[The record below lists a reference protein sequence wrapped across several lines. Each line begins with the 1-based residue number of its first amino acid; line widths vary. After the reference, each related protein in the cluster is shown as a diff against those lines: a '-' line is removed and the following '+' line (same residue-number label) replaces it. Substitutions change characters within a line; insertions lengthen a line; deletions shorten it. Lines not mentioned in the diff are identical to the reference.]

1 MLYTHNSRRRAVA
14 ALLAG
19 TVGAAAGAVPFA
31 SAALAGATQ
40 TLPVVAD
47 AYVTSGS
54 SSTNYGTAT
63 GLWVDGSPTMR
74 TYLRFDV
81 PATGS
86 LVRGELQVY
95 VTRSNQAFEVRRV
108 SDTTWKESTLTYANA
123 PAVGSVGVKSG
134 PVTKGGWAK
143 VDVTSLLPSSGA
155 VTLALTSLSTTSQS
169 VASKEAG
176 TTVAPRLVIEQGST
190 TLDMTAPSVSLSSP
204 DSGTVYTA
212 PGTVEVATSV
222 SDDVGV
228 TKVEFLDNG
237 SYVGTEDTAPFA
249 LTWSV
254 SSALN
259 GPHRWT
265 ARAYDAAGNATTS
278 APVDVTVDV
287 PVSDTSP
294 GTGGAVTASVET
306 TAVPNSGD
314 AADDVA
320 VWVHPTDPSQ
330 STVIGTDKLGGLA
343 VYDLSGKQLAY
354 YADSKPNNVDIRY
367 NFPLGGERVALV
379 VTSDRTTNALRAYKV
394 NPGTRQLEHVSAR
407 TMSVGI
413 GLYGLCMYRSPSTG
427 KYYAFDSDSSGTL
440 QQWELF
446 DNAGKVDARKVRQ
459 ITVGTTTEG
468 CVADD
473 ETGAMYIAE
482 EDVAIWRYDGEPS
495 TGTTRTKV
503 DGVGAGRLVADIEGL
518 SVYYG
523 TGGSGYLVASSQGS
537 NSFVVYDRKSPHAP
551 VKTFTVDAGTVDAV
565 SYTDGLD
572 VLSTPL
578 GAAFPEGV
586 FIAQDDRNDS
596 GNQNYKLVPWGGIAR
611 SGTTSLIVDTGWD
624 PRKVGAVTATG
635 TDAVS
640 LTATATASTTTTV
653 GTRYYVDSVM
663 GSDSNAGTSPQA
675 PWKTLAKAN
684 SVVLSPGLSLLLAR
698 GSSFTGSLRP
708 SGSGASD
715 NPAVLG
721 AYGAGPAPVVR
732 GSSTCVAVS
741 GSHVV
746 VRDLEVRSCT
756 WAGIEVAGSANTV
769 ERNLVSDTA
778 AGVYL
783 KPNANKNKVLRNR
796 LVDNN
801 RMSVLNSTN
810 SSDDSGA
817 FGVLLRGDANEVA
830 YNAISGSDAFSYDY
844 GRDGAAVEIYGGVDN
859 HIHHNIAVDNDAFT
873 ELGHSRSSG
882 NVFAYNEV
890 RSSLDT
896 SVFLVTRGAKSSY
909 GPVMRTK
916 VYNNSVLLTG
926 ASSQGFVCHAGC
938 GPDILTMRNNV
949 VQAVAKVGYADAP
962 FDENN
967 GVYWGGKRQFVLGA
981 RSVVAAPRFVDG
993 AVGNLRLQWASPAVD
1008 RGVGLAY
1015 DRDLDGLL
1023 TPVDGNGDGVAVTD
1037 AGAYER
1043 R

>member
-1 MLYTHNSRRRAVA
+1 VPNKETSRRRAAA

-19 TVGAAAGAVPFA
+19 AVVTTPAAVPVA
-31 SAALAGATQ
+31 SAASAEVRQ
-40 TLPVVAD
+40 TIAVAAD
-47 AYVTSGS
+47 SYVS
-54 SSTNYGTAT
+54 SARSDTNYGTSA

-74 TYLRFDV
+74 TYMRFDI
-81 PATGS
+81 PATAA
-86 LVRGELQVY
+86 LVKGELHVH
-95 VTRSNQAFEVRRV
+95 VTRSAEAFEVRRV
-108 SDTTWKESTLTYANA
+108 SDTTWKESTLTFANA
-123 PAVGSVGVKSG
+123 PAVGTVRVNSG

-143 VDVTSLLPSSGA
+143 VDVTSLLPSSG
-155 VTLALTSLSTTSQS
+155 VVSLALTPLSSTSQS
-169 VASKEAG
+169 VSSREAG
-176 TTVAPRLVIEQGST
+176 RSVAPRLVVQHAST
-190 TLDMTAPSVSLSSP
+190 AVDATSPSVSLTSP
-204 DSGTVYTA
+204 TSGTVYTA
-212 PGTVEVATSV
+212 PGTVDVTTSV
-222 SDDVGV
+222 SDDAGV
-228 TKVEFLDNG
+228 AKVEFFDNG
-237 SYVGTEDTAPFA
+237 THVGTEDTAPFA

-254 SSALN
+254 SSSLN

-265 ARAYDAAGNATTS
+265 ARAYDAAGNAITS
-278 APVDVTVDV
+278 PPVDVTVDV
-287 PVSDTSP
+287 PVTDTPS
-294 GTGGAVTASVET
+294 GTGGAATASVET
-306 TAVPNSGD
+306 VAVPSSGD

-320 VWVHPTDPSQ
+320 VWMHPTDPSL

-367 NFPLGGERVALV
+367 NFPLGGQRVALV
-379 VTSDRTTNALRAYKV
+379 VTSDRTTDALRAYKV
-394 NPGTRQLEHVSAR
+394 DPTTRRLEHVSAR
-407 TMSVGI
+407 RMSVGI

-446 DNAGKVDARKVRQ
+446 DDAGKVDARKVRQ
-459 ITVGTTTEG
+459 IAVGTTTEG

-473 ETGAMYIAE
+473 ETGALYIAE

-503 DGVGAGRLVADIEGL
+503 DGVGAGRLVADVEGL
-518 SVYYG
+518 SIYYG
-523 TGGSGYLVASSQGS
+523 GGGSGYLVASSQGS
-537 NSFVVYDRKSPHAP
+537 NSFVVYDRRPPHAA

-596 GNQNYKLVPWGGIAR
+596 GNQNYKLVPWGRVAR
-611 SGTTSLIVDTGWD
+611 AGTTSLTVDTGWD
-624 PRKVGAVTATG
+624 PRQVGARTP
-635 TDAVS
+635 DP
-640 LTATATASTTTTV
+640 TASPTPTSSPPPGAR
-653 GTRYYVDSVM
+653 GTIYYVDSRK
-663 GSDSNAGTSPQA
+663 GSDANPGTSPQV
-675 PWKTLAKAN
+675 PWRTLAKAN
-684 SVVLSPGLSLLLAR
+684 SVVLAPGSSVLLAR
-698 GSSFTGSLRP
+698 GSSFRGPLRP

-715 NPAVLG
+715 DPAVLA
-721 AYGAGPAPVVR
+721 AYGTGPAPVVR
-732 GSSTCVAVS
+732 DSSTCVGVS

-756 WAGIEVAGSANTV
+756 WAGIEVSGSANTI

-783 KPNANKNKVLRNR
+783 KPGARSNRVLRNR
-796 LVDNN
+796 LIDNN
-801 RMSVLNSTN
+801 RMSVLTSTS

-817 FGVLLRGDANEVA
+817 FGVLLRGDSNEIA
-830 YNAISGSDAFSYDY
+830 HNTISGSDAFSYDY
-844 GRDGAAVEIYGGVDN
+844 GRDGAAIEIYGGVDN
-859 HIHHNIAVDNDAFT
+859 HIHHNTAVDNDAFS

-938 GPDILTMRNNV
+938 GPDILTMRNNI

-962 FDENN
+962 LDEDN
-967 GVYWGGKRQFVLGA
+967 GVYWGGKRQFVLGP
-981 RSVVAAPRFVDG
+981 RSLVAAPRFVDG
-993 AVGNLRLQWASPAVD
+993 TAGNLRLQPSSPAVE
-1008 RGVGLAY
+1008 RGARLPY
-1015 DRDLDGLL
+1015 DRDLDGLP
-1023 TPVDGNGDGVAVTD
+1023 TPVDGNGDGVAMTD

-1043 R
+1043 RW